1 MKSPYIPSNKMP
13 STWKYLIH
21 YKAHHNPH
29 EINTLHLAFK
39 DMPFLLVEHAL
50 LGARRA
56 FSRLLK
62 GVFFNIEK
70 RFLEKRGAWLL
81 KYLDSFYLFA

>member
-29 EINTLHLAFK
+29 EINILHLDFK
-39 DMPFLLVEHAL
+39 NMPFLLVDHAL

-56 FSRLLK
+56 CSRFLK

-81 KYLDSFYLFA
+81 KYLDSFYLFD

>member
-1 MKSPYIPSNKMP
+1 ML
-13 STWKYLIH
+13 STRKYHIL
-21 YKAHHNPH
+21 YNVQRNPH
-29 EINTLHLAFK
+29 EISSLHLALKNMLF
-39 DMPFLLVEHAL
+39 MLVEDAL

-56 FSRLLK
+56 SSRFLK

-70 RFLEKRGAWLL
+70 RFLEKRGAYLL

>member
-1 MKSPYIPSNKMP
+1 ML
-13 STWKYLIH
+13 STRKYHIL
-21 YKAHHNPH
+21 YNEQRNPH
-29 EINTLHLAFK
+29 EINTLHLSFK
-39 DMPFLLVEHAL
+39 NMLFMLVEDAL

-62 GVFFNIEK
+62 GIFFNIEK

-81 KYLDSFYLFA
+81 KYLDSFYLFD

>member
-1 MKSPYIPSNKMP
+1 ML
-13 STWKYLIH
+13 STRKYHIL
-21 YKAHHNPH
+21 YNVQRKPH
-29 EINTLHLAFK
+29 EINTLHLVFK
-39 DMPFLLVEHAL
+39 NMLFMLVEHAL

-62 GVFFNIEK
+62 GIFFNIEK

-81 KYLDSFYLFA
+81 KYLDSSYLFE

>member
-1 MKSPYIPSNKMP
+1 ML
-13 STWKYLIH
+13 STRKYHIL
-21 YKAHHNPH
+21 YNEQRNPH
-29 EINTLHLAFK
+29 EINTLHLSFK
-39 DMPFLLVEHAL
+39 NMLFMLVEDAL

-62 GVFFNIEK
+62 GIFFNIEK

-81 KYLDSFYLFA
+81 KYLDSSYLFE

>member
-1 MKSPYIPSNKMP
+1 M
-13 STWKYLIH
+13 LI
-21 YKAHHNPH
+21 
-29 EINTLHLAFK
+29 
-39 DMPFLLVEHAL
+39 EHAL

-81 KYLDSFYLFA
+81 KYLDSFYLFD

>member
-1 MKSPYIPSNKMP
+1 ML
-13 STWKYLIH
+13 STRKYHIL
-21 YKAHHNPH
+21 YNEQRNPH
-29 EINTLHLAFK
+29 EISSLHLALK
-39 DMPFLLVEHAL
+39 NMLFLLVEDAL

-62 GVFFNIEK
+62 GIFFNIEK

-81 KYLDSFYLFA
+81 KYLDSSYLFE

>member
-1 MKSPYIPSNKMP
+1 ML
-13 STWKYLIH
+13 STRKYHIL
-21 YKAHHNPH
+21 YDTQCNPH

-39 DMPFLLVEHAL
+39 NMLFMLVEHAL
-50 LGARRA
+50 LGVRRA

-70 RFLEKRGAWLL
+70 RFLEKRGAWSL
-81 KYLDSFYLFA
+81 KYLDSFYLFD